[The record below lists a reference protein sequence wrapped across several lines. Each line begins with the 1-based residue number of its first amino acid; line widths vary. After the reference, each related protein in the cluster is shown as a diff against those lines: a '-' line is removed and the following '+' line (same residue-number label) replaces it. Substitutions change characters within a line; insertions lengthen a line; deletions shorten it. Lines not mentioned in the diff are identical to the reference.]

1 MNKYLYKI
9 KDLEIPTHLKYW
21 FARKS
26 KNNFDLSEI
35 LNGTSFDLTDT
46 VNKKLHL
53 INIFGNSIQNGE
65 PTPEN
70 PINIKSTGDNGS
82 ITEKITNKN
91 LFNKGNINSFN
102 TYVGTVSHAI
112 SANVNEKFRTIYV
125 KLINGKTYTV
135 SKGFGGSLILGTTED
150 VPTLGMTL
158 NNFSNFSNLTDGKYG
173 TITLSGNDKY
183 LVAYI
188 YSSGDYDHGL
198 DIQEIY
204 DTLQIEENTVA
215 TTYLEHQEQIYTI
228 PCQQPMRSIGN
239 VKDTFVKVDR
249 VWYERHIIEKGVLG
263 TENYRVATYW
273 EAPDKLTADNY
284 NTAFFGILVPHT
296 VLNSVFLCNR
306 FEYTGE
312 NYWGTDKEG
321 LQLTTADNKFGMRI
335 AKNKLDGYD
344 NDLNNT
350 QKCRLL
356 SDYLNNNL
364 TEVLYSRVEPLDL
377 PCTQAQITALE
388 ALMKARTYKNITH
401 IYSEDEVPANLE
413 IQYYKEKG
421 E

>member
-9 KDLEIPTHLKYW
+9 KDLEVPPWLKYW

-26 KNNFDLSEI
+26 KINFDLSEI

-53 INIFGNSIQNGE
+53 INIFGNSNQDVI

-70 PINIKSTGDNGS
+70 PIEVKSSGDNGS
-82 ITEKITNKN
+82 I
-91 LFNKGNINSFN
+91 
-102 TYVGTVSHAI
+102 V
-112 SANVNEKFRTIYV
+112 EKF
-125 KLINGKTYTV
+125 
-135 SKGFGGSLILGTTED
+135 
-150 VPTLGMTL
+150 
-158 NNFSNFSNLTDGKYG
+158 SNSD
-173 TITLSGNDKY
+173 
-183 LVAYI
+183 
-188 YSSGDYDHGL
+188 
-198 DIQEIY
+198 
-204 DTLQIEENTVA
+204 NTQ
-215 TTYLEHQEQIYTI
+215 LQIYTI
-228 PCQQPMRSIGN
+228 PCQQPMRAIGD
-239 VKDTFVKVDR
+239 VKDTFVKVDE
-249 VWYERHIIEKGVLG
+249 VWCERHIIEKGVLG

-273 EAPDKLTADNY
+273 EAPDKSTADNY

-312 NYWGTDKEG
+312 NYWSTDKEG
-321 LQLTTADNKFGMRI
+321 LQLTTTDNRFRMRI
-335 AKNKLDGYD
+335 AKNKLDGYN
-344 NDLNNT
+344 NDLTNA
-350 QKCRLL
+350 QKCMLL

-364 TEVLYSRVEPLDL
+364 TEVLYIRVDPLDL

-388 ALMKARTYKNITH
+388 NLQKARTYKDITH
-401 IYSEDEVPANLE
+401 IYTDDEVPAELQ